1 MWYHCSFNLR
11 SLSYYLL
18 FLFVASTKH
27 HLALASG
34 GFHEKTGR
42 LDCLWSPFA
51 ALDYAVGSCGR
62 ILMRVQMSESN
73 TKNSILFSH
82 GVVCACVCVCLCVHV
97 IVAGVG
103 K

>member
-1 MWYHCSFNLR
+1 M
-11 SLSYYLL
+11 
-18 FLFVASTKH
+18 ASTKH
-27 HLALASG
+27 HMALASR

-42 LDCLWSPFA
+42 FECLWSPFA

-82 GVVCACVCVCLCVHV
+82 GVVCACVFVCVCLCVHV